1 MTNSFDA
8 IRGRLADLANAVDD
22 AMSAGDV
29 TEAGVEA
36 LEAFAR
42 DVETLTR
49 EFDRA
54 LRQQGERSCEDDDYE
69 RAVAKARSNG
79 FAETGG
85 RDWT

>member
-1 MTNSFDA
+1 MANSFDA
-8 IRGRLADLANAVDD
+8 IRGRLAELANAVDD
-22 AMSAGDV
+22 AMSASDV
-29 TEAGVEA
+29 TEAGVTA

-54 LRQQGERSCEDDDYE
+54 LRQPREREDEAYE

-79 FAETGG
+79 FVETGG

>member
-1 MTNSFDA
+1 MDSFQV

-22 AMSAGDV
+22 AMSASDV
-29 TEAGVEA
+29 TEAGVAA

-54 LRQQGERSCEDDDYE
+54 LRQARSREDEAYD